1 MREGDRGEEREKK
14 DRDNGYR
21 GEEERRIGGMRERE
35 REREERTGYKS
46 PDMRCDSDLRILRA
60 RDIVSSVHSK

>member
-35 REREERTGYKS
+35 REREKNVPVTS
-46 PDMRCDSDLRILRA
+46 PPICAVIPTFE
-60 RDIVSSVHSK
+60 SSEPVT

>member
-1 MREGDRGEEREKK
+1 MIEGKRGRKK
-14 DRDNGYR
+14 TEITGSR

-35 REREERTGYKS
+35 RERKERTGYKS